1 MNSKERYQLIKKRK
15 RITPE
20 LMKHIKKLGR
30 LSRKKLAKELK
41 ICTVGNL
48 KVPRFLNPTLYFYV
62 GDRLFFMYKDLI
74 VNKPIF
80 NNNFTKKPSGTRIN
94 KKAKL
99 LELFWTDRES
109 KEGLGNPFMFC
120 QMLEKSND
128 KFMYQI
134 S

>member
-1 MNSKERYQLIKKRK
+1 V
-15 RITPE
+15 TPE
-20 LMKHIKKLGR
+20 LHKLIKKLGKE
-30 LSRKKLAKELK
+30 SRQNLEK
-41 ICTVGNL
+41 ILRVSTISNI
-48 KVPRFLNPTLYFYV
+48 KIPRFLNPTLYFYV
-62 GDRLFFMYKDLI
+62 GDRLFFLYKDLI

-128 KFMYQI
+128 RFMYQI

>member
-1 MNSKERYQLIKKRK
+1 MSKSRIELLRSRK
-15 RITPE
+15 RVTPE
-20 LMKHIKKLGR
+20 LHKLIKKLGKE
-30 LSRKKLAKELK
+30 SRQNLEK
-41 ICTVGNL
+41 ILRVSTTTNI
-48 KVPRFLNPTLYFYV
+48 KIPRFLNPTLYFYV
-62 GDRLFFMYKDLI
+62 GDRLFFLYKDLI

-80 NNNFTKKPSGTRIN
+80 NNNFTKKPSGARIN

-128 KFMYQI
+128 RFMYQI